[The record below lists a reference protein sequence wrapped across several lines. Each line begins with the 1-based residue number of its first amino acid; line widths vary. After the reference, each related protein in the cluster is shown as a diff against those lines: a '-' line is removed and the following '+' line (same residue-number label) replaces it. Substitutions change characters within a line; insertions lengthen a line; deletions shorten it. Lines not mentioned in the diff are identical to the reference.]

1 VTQSFFGW
9 WVREKLIARNPVTA
23 KVPHS
28 SEEPVE
34 MKPFTEQDLEGAHQ
48 AWRVEDPHL
57 ADVLLVMAWTGIRWC
72 EARAVTA
79 RGGRRGADPGPAH
92 PPLPARGVATKS
104 TKGRR
109 SRRVPLADRVM
120 PMVRRMQVAKE
131 PGELLLTTRRRR
143 PTAPLSRA
151 ALGEVGAHG
160 QGRRVHDL
168 RHTAACLWL
177 ACGVDP
183 GTVQAWMGHESIA
196 PQPVPAL
203 PGHLGPSSRAG
214 PPQ

>member
-131 PGELLLTTRRRR
+131 PGELLLTTVGGARLHRSAVLRSVKWAASRRVGTATRRRR
-143 PTAPLSRA
+143 SRIVRARCA
-151 ALGEVGAHG
+151 AS
-160 QGRRVHDL
+160 
-168 RHTAACLWL
+168 T
-177 ACGVDP
+177 
-183 GTVQAWMGHESIA
+183 TST
-196 PQPVPAL
+196 
-203 PGHLGPSSRAG
+203 
-214 PPQ
+214 